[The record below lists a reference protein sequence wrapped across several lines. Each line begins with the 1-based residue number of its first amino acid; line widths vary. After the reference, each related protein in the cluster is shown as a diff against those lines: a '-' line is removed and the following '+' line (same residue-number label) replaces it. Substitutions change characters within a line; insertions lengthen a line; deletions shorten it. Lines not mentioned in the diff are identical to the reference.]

1 MSFFLPDSW
10 FQPLLSGFIV
20 AQIQSGQHFGSR
32 PDLYQSHSMFCI
44 SSSNYLPFT
53 EVTSVLVATLPL
65 NESQIWH
72 MNMTESHVSLRH
84 GQISDITSN
93 DLSIFRHF
101 PNLMSVNNSHLLPAL
116 DWWNRNLPDWFPG
129 NLRNFKLVDMM
140 EILRDSFYLN
150 DKNCKTLLIS
160 RCFLTKDCFL
170 IWLLLIHVLCILIS
184 SYEF

>member
-72 MNMTESHVSLRH
+72 MTESHVSLRH

-116 DWWNRNLPDWFPG
+116 DWWNRNLPDSGGTWEISNWLIWWKSYETVFIWTIKTAKRYWFQDVSWQ
-129 NLRNFKLVDMM
+129 KIV
-140 EILRDSFYLN
+140 
-150 DKNCKTLLIS
+150 
-160 RCFLTKDCFL
+160 L